1 MAKKP
6 NYELL
11 TSLRDELNAILG
23 DAPAADTASEDTTEK
38 TTKKSTAPAEDNDY
52 SEMSYNDLKKLCK
65 SRGVSAAGN
74 REELIARLSDAPA
87 ADDDEDEEEEPV
99 KKHTAKK
106 GKKPAP
112 VEEDDE
118 DEDDD
123 DDSED
128 DDSDDDGDDDDE
140 EDVQSAVEAATEDM
154 TLEELAE
161 FCEENGLSSKG
172 KRQALIAR
180 IVKAVEAGDIELSDD
195 DDDDEEEEDEE
206 PAPKKKGSAKS
217 DSKKSSKKSEP
228 EEDEDDDEDEEN
240 EPTEERTAA
249 LKSYDKDTRAQFKK
263 GEIERDDLVEFLC
276 DFYDE
281 DKKTYKKKSDKEIL
295 DAYIEASSNLIDDD
309 GEIVEEGAYT
319 VNGVPYCCGRPLSYD
334 EDEGKYVC
342 EHCGGEYE
350 ADEE

>member
-23 DAPAADTASEDTTEK
+23 DAPATDTASEDTAEK

-87 ADDDEDEEEEPV
+87 ADD
-99 KKHTAKK
+99 
-106 GKKPAP
+106 
-112 VEEDDE
+112 
-118 DEDDD
+118 
-123 DDSED
+123 
-128 DDSDDDGDDDDE
+128 DDDDE

-180 IVKAVEAGDIELSDD
+180 IVKAVEAGDIELS
-195 DDDDEEEEDEE
+195 
-206 PAPKKKGSAKS
+206 
-217 DSKKSSKKSEP
+217 
-228 EEDEDDDEDEEN
+228 EEDEDDDEHEEN
-240 EPTEERTAA
+240 EPTEERIAA

-276 DFYDE
+276 DFYDK
-281 DKKTYKKKSDKEIL
+281 DKKSYKKMSDKEIL

>member
-99 KKHTAKK
+99 KKSTAKK

-112 VEEDDE
+112 IEEDE

-128 DDSDDDGDDDDE
+128 DDSDDDED
-140 EDVQSAVEAATEDM
+140 DVQSAVEAATEDM

-180 IVKAVEAGDIELSDD
+180 IV
-195 DDDDEEEEDEE
+195 
-206 PAPKKKGSAKS
+206 
-217 DSKKSSKKSEP
+217 
-228 EEDEDDDEDEEN
+228 
-240 EPTEERTAA
+240 
-249 LKSYDKDTRAQFKK
+249 
-263 GEIERDDLVEFLC
+263 
-276 DFYDE
+276 
-281 DKKTYKKKSDKEIL
+281 
-295 DAYIEASSNLIDDD
+295 
-309 GEIVEEGAYT
+309 
-319 VNGVPYCCGRPLSYD
+319 
-334 EDEGKYVC
+334 
-342 EHCGGEYE
+342 
-350 ADEE
+350 

>member
-23 DAPAADTASEDTTEK
+23 DAPAADAVSEEPTKK
-38 TTKKSTAPAEDNDY
+38 TNKKSTAPAAEDDY
-52 SEMSYNDLKKLCK
+52 SEMAYNDLKKLCK
-65 SRGVSAAGN
+65 SRGLSAAGN
-74 REELIARLSDAPA
+74 REELIARLNDAPA
-87 ADDDEDEEEEPV
+87 ADEDDDDEEEKPV
-99 KKHTAKK
+99 KKSTAK

-112 VEEDDE
+112 VEDDEDEEEEDE
-118 DEDDD
+118 DEDDA
-123 DDSED
+123 
-128 DDSDDDGDDDDE
+128 DDDGDEYEDDE
-140 EDVQSAVEAATEDM
+140 EDIQSAVEAATEDM
-154 TLEELAE
+154 SLEELAE

-195 DDDDEEEEDEE
+195 DEDEEEDEE
-206 PAPKKKGSAKS
+206 PAPKKGSKKS
-217 DSKKSSKKSEP
+217 DSKKSKKSEP
-228 EEDEDDDEDEEN
+228 EEEDEEDDDDEDEEN
-240 EPTEERTAA
+240 EPTKERLAA
-249 LKSYDKDTRAQFKK
+249 LKAYDKDTRAQFKK

-276 DFYDE
+276 DFYDK
-281 DKKTYKKKSDKEIL
+281 DKKSYKKLSDKEVL

-319 VNGVPYCCGRPLSYD
+319 VNGVPYCCGRALSYD
-334 EDEGKYVC
+334 EDADQYVC

>member
-23 DAPAADTASEDTTEK
+23 DAPAADTASEDTTKK
-38 TTKKSTAPAEDNDY
+38 TTNKSTAPAPAEDNDY

-87 ADDDEDEEEEPV
+87 ADDADEDEEEEPV
-99 KKHTAKK
+99 KNPTAKK

-112 VEEDDE
+112 VEEEDE

-123 DDSED
+123 DNSED
-128 DDSDDDGDDDDE
+128 DDSDDDDE

-180 IVKAVEAGDIELSDD
+180 IVKAVEAGDIELSDE
-195 DDDDEEEEDEE
+195 DDDDEEEEEE
-206 PAPKKKGSAKS
+206 
-217 DSKKSSKKSEP
+217 
-228 EEDEDDDEDEEN
+228 

-276 DFYDE
+276 DFYDK
-281 DKKTYKKKSDKEIL
+281 DKKSYKKMSDKEIL

-334 EDEGKYVC
+334 EDEGNYVC